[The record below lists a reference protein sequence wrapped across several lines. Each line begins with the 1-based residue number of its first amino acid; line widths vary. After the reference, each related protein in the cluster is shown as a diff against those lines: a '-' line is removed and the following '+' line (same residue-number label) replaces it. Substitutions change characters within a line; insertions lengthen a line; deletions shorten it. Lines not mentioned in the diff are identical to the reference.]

1 MKKAIE
7 ILKKVY
13 AIWEYSITKEEIIE
27 IIGKAFVLLAST
39 ASFLQPIKKSNENML
54 RKRKRFIK

>member
-1 MKKAIE
+1 VGSEEDMSL
-7 ILKKVY
+7 ILS
-13 AIWEYSITKEEIIE
+13 W
-27 IIGKAFVLLAST
+27 KAFVLLAST